1 MACGTPVIGSN
12 VGGIKYSVQDGKT
25 GFLVPPNDPKALAEK
40 VDLLISDE
48 ALMAALR
55 ENSIKRVNTYFTW
68 SKVSVSVAAL
78 YKRIEVPAIQTAQ
91 KSENTIGKK
100 SQAA

>member
-25 GFLVPPNDPKALAEK
+25 GFLVPPNDPKALANK
-40 VDLLISDE
+40 IQILISNE
-48 ALMAALR
+48 QLMA
-55 ENSIKRVNTYFTW
+55 EMKVNSIKRVNTHFTW
-68 SKVSVSVAAL
+68 AKVSYSVAAL
-78 YKRIEVPAIQTAQ
+78 YKRIEVPAISTETNA
-91 KSENTIGKK
+91 ETTIGKK